1 MGEGATRLLE
11 WRLHNFDREVWLHL
25 QKIRSAP
32 VFSLRAHSQRQQLQ
46 RQHWQPGFLCS
57 LSLVFCCRMSNN
69 FTTVVVDV
77 MPYSHSFVTYS
88 LCDTSFDSIIFGLF
102 PMRLRIFSFCE
113 GVRNVFQR
121 LLSALW
127 SSRYYFLSNPSTVC
141 YFFLIFRVLRVQS
154 RSAEKAIIVFDSH
167 RCDTFFQYQI
177 LHHCDDRNMT
187 SGPVMPAFLFSSP
200 LRELS
205 LQEIEE
211 PVLVARHK
219 RLFIFQKVPPS
230 PTTLCAH

>member
-1 MGEGATRLLE
+1 MLCRIRTVLSRIRCATRVL
-11 WRLHNFDREVWLHL
+11 
-25 QKIRSAP
+25 IRSFLVCSRCDYAFL
-32 VFSLRAHSQRQQLQ
+32 VSAKEYEIFFKDFC
-46 RQHWQPGFLCS
+46 QP
-57 LSLVFCCRMSNN
+57 
-69 FTTVVVDV
+69 
-77 MPYSHSFVTYS
+77 
-88 LCDTSFDSIIFGLF
+88 FG
-102 PMRLRIFSFCE
+102 
-113 GVRNVFQR
+113 
-121 LLSALW
+121 